1 MASLLAVRYAAGVYR
16 KSFPTLIIIAGFLLG
31 LLLARIDHIVGPAM
45 ASTGPVRTIA
55 LIVDWTAPPLAGG
68 LVAAAFFVAQRY
80 KRLHDAER
88 AASRVL
94 AERLAGTERR
104 QAIWV
109 VAAAIAHDLK
119 NPLHNVQLLLEEASD
134 ETDPARRSELLARL
148 RDNTDRAAARLSD
161 LARAGRAPEEVERF
175 VDLSVILED
184 LLQRIASAARES
196 GAQVIVDCPRGLV
209 VRADP
214 LALRS
219 AVENVAAN
227 ALDALRKIR
236 GGRLS
241 ISARAAGDLVE
252 LTIED
257 DGPGIPPEVRERLF
271 TPFSS
276 GGSGTGLG
284 LTIARALAR
293 AGGGELICVAAD
305 PRHTV
310 FRFTFPGRG
319 GRLTVT
325 PSGERIAS

>member
-1 MASLLAVRYAAGVYR
+1 VER
-16 KSFPTLIIIAGFLLG
+16 
-31 LLLARIDHIVGPAM
+31 
-45 ASTGPVRTIA
+45 
-55 LIVDWTAPPLAGG
+55 IVDL
-68 LVAAAFFVAQRY
+68 Y
-80 KRLHDAER
+80 
-88 AASRVL
+88 
-94 AERLAGTERR
+94 
-104 QAIWV
+104 
-109 VAAAIAHDLK
+109 
-119 NPLHNVQLLLEEASD
+119 
-134 ETDPARRSELLARL
+134 
-148 RDNTDRAAARLSD
+148 
-161 LARAGRAPEEVERF
+161 
-175 VDLSVILED
+175 VILED
-184 LLQRIASAARES
+184 LIQRIASAARES
-196 GAQVIVDCPRGLV
+196 GAQVAMECPRGLL

-241 ISARAAGDLVE
+241 ISARQAGDVVE
-252 LTIED
+252 VTIED
-257 DGPGIPPEVRERLF
+257 DGPGISPEVRDRLF

-293 AGGGELICVAAD
+293 AGGGELVCVAGE

-325 PSGERIAS
+325 SSGERIAS